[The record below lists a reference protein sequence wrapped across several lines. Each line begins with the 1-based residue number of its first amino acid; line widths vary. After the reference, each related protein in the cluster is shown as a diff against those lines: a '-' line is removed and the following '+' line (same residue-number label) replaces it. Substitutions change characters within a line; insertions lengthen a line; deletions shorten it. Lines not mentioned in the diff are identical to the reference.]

1 MDKIW
6 KIGCL
11 VLALLV
17 VTSGVFG
24 VASAETATKE
34 ESNDDDID
42 FTGVPVSQHLECLE
56 NLALKPMVNGR
67 HSYLP
72 TIGIGISYPK
82 LVYLNLLEV

>member
-17 VTSGVFG
+17 VTSGVVG

-42 FTGVPVSQHLECLE
+42 FYWCSCVSAFGVSGEPSV
-56 NLALKPMVNGR
+56 KTNGKWKTFLSANDWDWNNGV
-67 HSYLP
+67 HP
-72 TIGIGISYPK
+72 C
-82 LVYLNLLEV
+82 